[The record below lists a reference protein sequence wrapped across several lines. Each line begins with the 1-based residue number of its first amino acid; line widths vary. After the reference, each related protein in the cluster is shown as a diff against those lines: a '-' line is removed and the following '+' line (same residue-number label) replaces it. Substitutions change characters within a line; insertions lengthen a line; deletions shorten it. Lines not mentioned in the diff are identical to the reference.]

1 MAIRHNLPTAGLL
14 SFIPE
19 TMPETDYIA
28 PEVARTLPGLLRVRV
43 SRSATSTAYGY
54 YDDKKQAWQRLDW
67 RQVAQRVTA
76 IQTVL
81 QRQPLAHGDRVA
93 IMLRNCPEWITFDL
107 AALGLGLVTV
117 PLYANDSPENVA
129 HVIRDA
135 GVRLILVQSLRHW
148 RRLSQIDTI
157 NDTLQRVITLETETC
172 EDARVTPMRTGPDSG
187 ADGDFHN
194 LPVDAD
200 ELATIIYT
208 SGTTGRPKGVMLS
221 HRNILSNAYAS
232 LQCGDFFTHDVF
244 LSFLPLSHAL
254 ERTAGCYLPMMANAS
269 VYFAR
274 SVQQLARDLQTV
286 RPTVLVSVPRIYEMM
301 YTKILDSLRQRSWF
315 GRKVFAWTQY
325 AGWHRFQ
332 FALNAQHWHWSLL
345 SWPLLDWLIAA
356 RIRRRLG
363 GKLRYAIA
371 GGAPLNDT
379 IAKFFICLGIP
390 VYQGYGMTESA
401 PVISVGQPRD
411 REPFSIGKPLPGV
424 EIKITDHGELCTRSA
439 CVMLG
444 YYKNER
450 ATQEAIDA
458 QGWLHTGDIATVSE
472 RGYLYITGRI
482 KDIIVLANAEKVS
495 PQDMEIA
502 ICADT
507 LFDQA
512 MVVGEGRPFL
522 AALLVLNES
531 QWRHT
536 ATAMNFAG
544 ARPADLQSEAVQR
557 YILKRLSA
565 CLKEFPGYAQ
575 VRRVSLY
582 LEPWTMENG
591 LLTPTLK
598 IKRARLLRRFAK
610 DVERIYEPPA
620 RRP

>member
-1 MAIRHNLPTAGLL
+1 M
-14 SFIPE
+14 S
-19 TMPETDYIA
+19 ETDYIT
-28 PEVARTLPGLLRVRV
+28 PEIASTLPGLLSARV
-43 SRSATSTAYGY
+43 SRSPTSAAYGY
-54 YDDKKQAWQRLDW
+54 YDDKKQAWQHLDW
-67 RQVAQRVTA
+67 RQVMRRVAA
-76 IQTVL
+76 IQAAL
-81 QRQPLAHGDRVA
+81 QREPVAHGDRIA
-93 IMLRNCPEWITFDL
+93 IMLRNCPEWVMFDL

-135 GVRLILVQSLRHW
+135 GVQLILVQSRHHW
-148 RRLSQIDTI
+148 RRLSQTGVI
-157 NDTLQRVITLETETC
+157 NDTLQRVITLEKKTC
-172 EDARVTPMRTGPDSG
+172 EDHRVTSMQIWLDSCV
-187 ADGDFHN
+187 DSEFHSI
-194 LPVDAD
+194 PVDAD

-221 HRNILSNAYAS
+221 HRNILSNAYAA
-232 LQCGDFFTHDVF
+232 LQCGDFFARDVF

-274 SVQQLARDLQTV
+274 SVQQLAHDLQTV

-301 YTKILDSLRQRSWF
+301 YTRILDSLRRRSSF
-315 GRKVFAWTQY
+315 GKKMFAWTQY

-332 FALNAQHWHWSLL
+332 FILSKKHWHWSLL

-356 RIRRRLG
+356 KIRQRLG
-363 GKLRYAIA
+363 GRLRYAIA
-371 GGAPLNDT
+371 GGAPLNEV

-390 VYQGYGMTESA
+390 IYQGYGMTESG
-401 PVISVGQPRD
+401 PVISVGRPRD

-424 EIKITDHGELCTRSA
+424 EIKTTEHGELCTRST

-450 ATQEAIDA
+450 ATREAIDD

-482 KDIIVLANAEKVS
+482 KDIIVLASAEKVS
-495 PQDMEIA
+495 PQDMESA

-512 MVVGEGRPFL
+512 MVLGEGRPFL

-536 ATAMNFAG
+536 ATAMDFVG
-544 ARPADLQSEAVQR
+544 KRPASLQSEAVQR
-557 YILKRLSA
+557 YVLKRLSD
-565 CLKEFPGYAQ
+565 CLKEFPGYAR

-598 IKRARLLRRFAK
+598 IKRPRLLRRFTK
-610 DVERIYEPPA
+610 DVELMYESPV